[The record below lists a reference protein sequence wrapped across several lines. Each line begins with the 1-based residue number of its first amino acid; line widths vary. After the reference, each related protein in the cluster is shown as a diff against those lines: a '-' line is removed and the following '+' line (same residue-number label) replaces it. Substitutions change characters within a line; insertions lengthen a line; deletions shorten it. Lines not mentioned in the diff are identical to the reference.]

1 MTELYFT
8 FEDADV
14 ERGRKP
20 TFHRRKPLPV
30 DFSLPIPPTM

>member
-8 FEDADV
+8 FEVAHA

-20 TFHRRKPLPV
+20 TFQPRKTLPV
-30 DFSLPIPPTM
+30 DFSLHIPATM

>member
-8 FEDADV
+8 FEAAHA

-20 TFHRRKPLPV
+20 TFQPRKPLPV
-30 DFSLPIPPTM
+30 DFSLPIPRTM